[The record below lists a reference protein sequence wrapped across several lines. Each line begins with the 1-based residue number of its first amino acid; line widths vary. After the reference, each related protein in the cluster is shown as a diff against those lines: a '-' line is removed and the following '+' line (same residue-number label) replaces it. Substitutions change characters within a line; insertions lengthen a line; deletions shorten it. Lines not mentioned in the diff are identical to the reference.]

1 MTAKTKSFSAD
12 VESVRDIVINALYT
26 NDEIF
31 LRELLSNASD
41 ALEKRRHAA
50 LEDQNKAAK
59 YGIEIKFDDDSIEVI
74 DNGIG
79 MNQDDLINNLGQ
91 IAHSGTKELLSKLKE
106 GTDKSQ
112 LIGQFGVGFY
122 ASFVVAKEVIVK
134 SKKVGDSQGWVWKTK
149 TSENKYEIEQDD
161 SIEEGTSV
169 KLILK
174 DDKKAQFNTYWNLK
188 NIVTKHSNFI
198 AFPITMYEPPVSTE
212 DEKEAKETKA
222 PEPVVVNDAKA
233 LWTIS
238 KKDITQDQYD
248 QFYQHLSHH
257 DPSPPMLTG
266 DFRVEGKTSFNSIV
280 FIPKEPPF
288 DLWNREVAHGLKL
301 YVQRVFILD
310 QQDAFLPLY
319 LRFIKGMVDSEDL
332 SLNVSREMLQKN
344 ATVNQIKNSIAKK
357 VLGLLTDLA
366 KEDKEK
372 YEDFWSKYGSL
383 LKEGVVEDFQNK
395 DTIVDLLRFKTS
407 LKDEWVSFAEYKANM
422 QDDQNK
428 IYYITCDQRAAANQS
443 PYLEIFNKKGIE
455 VLVLD
460 ERIDEWMIGQLN
472 QYDGIDLQSV
482 VHAELDA
489 PSKDDK
495 DDATKEKDDKQND
508 VVLKQVETVLKDQVK
523 SVKASSRLTESPC
536 CLVSE
541 SNEMSSHL
549 KRMLAQAGQEVPE
562 AKPILELNMSHP
574 IVKRM
579 ADEQNDEQFS
589 NWAKL
594 LMGQAQLMD
603 GENIEHPANF
613 VKLVND
619 LMLVE
624 ANSG

>member
-1 MTAKTKSFSAD
+1 MTENIRNFSAD

-41 ALEKRRHAA
+41 ALEKRRHIA
-50 LEDQNKAAK
+50 LEDESKAAK
-59 YGIEIKFDDDSIEVI
+59 LGIEIKFDDDSVEVI

-91 IAHSGTKELLSKLKE
+91 IAHSGTKELLAKLKQGE
-106 GTDKSQ
+106 DKSQ

-134 SKKVGDSQGWVWKTK
+134 SKKVGDKKGWIWKTE
-149 TSENKYEIEQDD
+149 TSKNEYTISEDD
-161 SIEEGTSV
+161 SVAEGTSV

-174 DDKKAQFNTYWNLK
+174 DDKKAQFNSYWSLK

-198 AFPITMYEPPVSTE
+198 AFPITMYEPATPSNE
-212 DEKEAKETKA
+212 EDKKDEKIS
-222 PEPVVVNDAKA
+222 EPTQVVVNDAKA
-233 LWTIS
+233 LWTIN
-238 KKDITQDQYD
+238 KKNISQDQYD

-257 DPSPPMLTG
+257 DPNPPMLTG

-280 FIPKEPPF
+280 FIPQDPPF
-288 DLWNREVAHGLKL
+288 DLWNRDASHGLKL

-344 ATVNQIKNSIAKK
+344 AIVNQIKNAITKK
-357 VLGLLTDLA
+357 VLGLLTDLV
-366 KEDKEK
+366 KDDKEK
-372 YEDFWSKYGSL
+372 YEAFWSKYGSL

-395 DTIVDLLRFKTS
+395 DTLVDLLRFKSS
-407 LKDEWVSFAEYKANM
+407 LRDEWISFSDYKAKM
-422 QDDQNK
+422 ADDQKK
-428 IYYITCDQRAAANQS
+428 IYYITCEQKDSAIQS

-455 VLVLD
+455 VLILD

-472 QYDGIDLQSV
+472 QYDGVDLQSV

-489 PSKDDK
+489 PSADK
-495 DDATKEKDDKQND
+495 TEKADKEEDKTNDAI
-508 VVLKQVETVLKDQVK
+508 LKQVEGVLKDQVK

-541 SNEMSSHL
+541 SNEMSNHL
-549 KRMLAQAGQEVPE
+549 KRMLAQAGQEIPD
-562 AKPILELNMSHP
+562 AKPILEINMSHP
-574 IVKRM
+574 IVKKM

-594 LMGQAQLMD
+594 LFGQAQLMD
-603 GENIEHPANF
+603 GETIEHPANF

-624 ANSG
+624 ADER

>member
-50 LEDQNKAAK
+50 LEDETKAAK
-59 YGIEIKFDDDSIEVI
+59 LGIEIKFDDDAIEVI

-106 GTDKSQ
+106 GSDKSQ

-134 SKKVGDSQGWVWKTK
+134 SKKVGEKSGWVWKTK
-149 TSENKYEIEQDD
+149 TDENEYHIEQDD
-161 SIEEGTSV
+161 SLPEGTTV
-169 KLILK
+169 RLILK
-174 DDKKAQFNTYWNLK
+174 EEKKSQFNNFYALK

-198 AFPITMYEPPVSTE
+198 AFPITMYEPAMPTE
-212 DEKEAKETKA
+212 EDKKEEKASL
-222 PEPVVVNDAKA
+222 PQPVVVNDAKA

-238 KKDITQDQYD
+238 KKNITQDQYD
-248 QFYQHLSHH
+248 QFYSHISHH
-257 DPSPPMLTG
+257 DPSPPLLTG
-266 DFRVEGKTSFNSIV
+266 DLRVEGKTSFNSIV

-288 DLWNREVAHGLKL
+288 DLWNREMAHGLKL

-344 ATVNQIKNSIAKK
+344 AIVNNIKNAITKK
-357 VLGLLTDLA
+357 VLGLFTDLA

-372 YEDFWSKYGSL
+372 YNDFWSKYGSL

-395 DTIVDLLRFKTS
+395 DTLIDLLRFKTS
-407 LKDEWVSFAEYKANM
+407 LKDEWVSFAEYKTNM
-422 QDDQNK
+422 QEDQKK
-428 IYYITCDQRAAANQS
+428 IYYITCDQRSSANES
-443 PYLEIFNKKGIE
+443 PHLEIFNQKGIE

-472 QYDGIDLQSV
+472 QYDGIELQSV
-482 VHAELDA
+482 VHAELETV
-489 PSKDDK
+489 KQENQDDQS
-495 DDATKEKDDKQND
+495 KEKDNKEND
-508 VVLKQVETVLKDQVK
+508 AILKQVETVLKDQVK

-536 CLVSE
+536 CLVSD

-579 ADEQNDEQFS
+579 SEEQNDEQFA

-613 VKLVND
+613 VKLVNE
-619 LMLVE
+619 LMLIE
-624 ANSG
+624 AGTR

>member
-1 MTAKTKSFSAD
+1 MTAKTKNFSAD

-50 LEDQNKAAK
+50 LEDESKSAK
-59 YGIEIKFDDDSIEVI
+59 LGIEIKFDTDSIEVI

-79 MNQDDLINNLGQ
+79 MDQDDLVKNLGQ
-91 IAHSGTKELLSKLKE
+91 IAHSGTKALLSKLKE
-106 GTDKSQ
+106 GKDKSQ

-122 ASFVVAKEVIVK
+122 SSFVVAKEVIVK
-134 SKKVGDSQGWVWKTK
+134 SKKVGEKTGWVWRTK
-149 TSENKYEIEQDD
+149 TSENKYSIEQDD
-161 SIEEGTSV
+161 SVEEGTSV

-174 DDKKAQFNTYWNLK
+174 EDKQSQFNSFWSLK

-198 AFPITMYEPPVSTE
+198 AFPITMYEPPIESE
-212 DEKEAKETKA
+212 ENKKDKKSND
-222 PEPVVVNDAKA
+222 PQPVVVNDAKA
-233 LWTIS
+233 LWTIN
-238 KKDITQDQYD
+238 KKNISQEQYD

-257 DPSPPMLTG
+257 DPSPPLLTG

-288 DLWNREVAHGLKL
+288 DLWNREMAHGLKL

-344 ATVNQIKNSIAKK
+344 AIVNQIKTAITKK
-357 VLGLLTDLA
+357 IIGLLTDLA
-366 KEDKEK
+366 KDDKEK

-395 DTIVDLLRFKTS
+395 DALVNLLRFKTS

-422 QDDQNK
+422 KDDQKK
-428 IYYITCDQRAAANQS
+428 IYYITCDHRASANQS
-443 PYLEIFNKKGIE
+443 PHLEIFNQKGIE

-472 QYDGIDLQSV
+472 QYEGIDLQSV

-489 PSKDDK
+489 PEAKDEDK
-495 DDATKEKDDKQND
+495 KAKSDNDENDA
-508 VVLKQVETVLKDQVK
+508 VLKHVETVLKEQVK

-549 KRMLAQAGQEVPE
+549 KRMLEQAGQEVPD

-579 ADEQNDEQFS
+579 VEEQNDAQFA

-613 VKLVND
+613 VKLVNE

-624 ANSG
+624 ANSS

>member
-1 MTAKTKSFSAD
+1 MTANVKSFSAD

-50 LEDQNKAAK
+50 LEDESKSAK
-59 YGIEIKFDDDSIEVI
+59 LGIEIRFNDDEVEVI

-79 MNQDDLINNLGQ
+79 MNQEDLINNLGQ
-91 IAHSGTKELLSKLKE
+91 IAHSGTKELLSKLKAGE
-106 GTDKSQ
+106 DKSQ

-134 SKKVGDSQGWVWKTK
+134 SKKVGEQSGWVWKTK
-149 TSENKYEIEQDD
+149 TAENEYTIDQDD
-161 SIEEGTSV
+161 SIQEGTSV

-174 DDKKAQFNTYWNLK
+174 DDKKSQFNTFWALK

-198 AFPITMYEPPVSTE
+198 AFPITMHEPPMPVE
-212 DEKEAKETKA
+212 DDKKKDQDLTPK
-222 PEPVVVNDAKA
+222 PVVVNDAKA

-238 KKDITQDQYD
+238 KKQISQEQYD

-257 DPSPPMLTG
+257 DPNAPLLTG

-280 FIPKEPPF
+280 FVPKEPPF
-288 DLWNREVAHGLKL
+288 DLWNREMTHGLKL

-319 LRFIKGMVDSEDL
+319 LRFIRGMVDSEDL

-344 ATVNQIKNSIAKK
+344 AIVSQIKNSITKK
-357 VLGLLTDLA
+357 ILGLFTDLA

-372 YEDFWSKYGSL
+372 YEDLWSKYGSV

-395 DTIVDLLRFKTS
+395 DTLVNLLRFKTS
-407 LKDEWVSFAEYKANM
+407 LHDEWVSLADYKARM
-422 QDDQNK
+422 KEDQDK
-428 IYYITCDQRAAANQS
+428 IFYITCDQREAANQS
-443 PYLEIFNKKGIE
+443 PYLEIFNQKGIE
-455 VLVLD
+455 VLILD

-472 QYDGIDLQSV
+472 QYEGTDLQSV
-482 VHAELDA
+482 AHAELDGN
-489 PSKDDK
+489 
-495 DDATKEKDDKQND
+495 ATKAEDKEAKKEEGEHST
-508 VVLKQVETVLKDQVK
+508 VLKQVETVLKDQVE

-536 CLVSE
+536 CLVSGA
-541 SNEMSSHL
+541 NEMSSHL
-549 KRMLAQAGQEVPE
+549 KRMLAQAGQPLPD
-562 AKPILELNMSHP
+562 AKPILELNMEHP
-574 IVKRM
+574 VVKRM
-579 ADEQNDEQFS
+579 VEEQDDNRFAD
-589 NWAKL
+589 WAKL
-594 LMGQAQLMD
+594 LLGQAQLMD
-603 GENIEHPANF
+603 GETIEQPANF
-613 VKLVND
+613 VKLVNQ

-624 ANSG
+624 ANQS